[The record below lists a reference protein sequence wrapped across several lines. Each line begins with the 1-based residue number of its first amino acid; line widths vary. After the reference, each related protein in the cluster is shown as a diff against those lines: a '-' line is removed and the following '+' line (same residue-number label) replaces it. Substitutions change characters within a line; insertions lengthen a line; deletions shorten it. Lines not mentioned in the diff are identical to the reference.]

1 MAEQISLIAQYERI
15 KADYSDAIVFF
26 RLGDFYEMFNHDAV
40 EASKILNLTLTKRQ
54 SVPMCGVPWHA
65 AKVYI
70 SRLLK
75 AGKKIAICE
84 QTGTPQKGKG
94 IIERRVIEVIS
105 PGTVTDEDYLDSAL
119 DNYLLALAVL
129 APEHGKRTG
138 DHLSLAW
145 ISTSTG
151 EFRAESFNA
160 DNKDMLRRELY
171 RLAPRELV
179 VRESSLH
186 HPVVG
191 EVLSEYSELVINR
204 LPDWAFSREQGLRVL
219 CKQFGT
225 VSLQGFGFQDDDPAL
240 AAAGALVEY
249 VRDSCKTSLAHITT
263 LRYCEDSNYVA
274 IDESTQRN
282 LEIVRNLRDGGRPY
296 SLLSTVDY
304 SSSPMGARTLRRRL
318 LQPLRSLAEIN
329 QRLDIVDFF
338 YKDQS
343 LLDKARSQL
352 SQCMDL
358 ERLTSRLVLDKAS
371 PKDLLAVRTTV
382 AAALILR
389 AYFQQKQPQAVVGN
403 QALQWLESFIGS
415 EAGQQLEQISGL
427 IEQAILEEPAANSTD
442 GPIIKAGWSQQ
453 LDELRVLKNSAQ
465 AVLSAYLEEEK
476 TTTGL
481 SGLRLKYNRILG
493 YHLELSR
500 QAARVVPD
508 HFIRRQS
515 VATAER
521 FSTERLASLE
531 NDILN
536 AAEKI
541 IELERQLFSEVRD
554 SIKLHSLL
562 LSELAIKLADLD
574 CHLSAATAATVH
586 GLCRPQIVE
595 AAVLEIR
602 GGRHLVV
609 EANLPSGEFIPN
621 DTSLDADQ
629 KNFAL
634 LTGPNMA
641 GKSTFLRQNA
651 LIVLLAQAG
660 CFVPA
665 DSATVGLCDRIFC
678 RVGAQ
683 DNLARGEST
692 FLLEMHET
700 ASILNNASRQS
711 LVIMDE
717 VGRGTGTQDGL
728 AIAWAVSE
736 YMLNVLQCRT
746 LFATHYH
753 ELTAMEHHK
762 LLDISMAVE
771 ERAGAVVFLKRV
783 VSGPAAGSY
792 GIHVAGLA
800 GIPQTVIDRAA
811 DLRSLL
817 AVREAH
823 HDLSTS
829 VNSTALPGSTVCQVS
844 EKTTTSKK
852 TNVPTGLSPGLF
864 SEEELVIN
872 SLCSLDINN
881 LTPLE
886 ALQSLAMFQ
895 KQLKSNR

>member
-1 MAEQISLIAQYERI
+1 
-15 KADYSDAIVFF
+15 
-26 RLGDFYEMFNHDAV
+26 
-40 EASKILNLTLTKRQ
+40 
-54 SVPMCGVPWHA
+54 
-65 AKVYI
+65 
-70 SRLLK
+70 
-75 AGKKIAICE
+75 
-84 QTGTPQKGKG
+84 
-94 IIERRVIEVIS
+94 
-105 PGTVTDEDYLDSAL
+105 
-119 DNYLLALAVL
+119 
-129 APEHGKRTG
+129 
-138 DHLSLAW
+138 
-145 ISTSTG
+145 
-151 EFRAESFNA
+151 
-160 DNKDMLRRELY
+160 
-171 RLAPRELV
+171 
-179 VRESSLH
+179 
-186 HPVVG
+186 
-191 EVLSEYSELVINR
+191 
-204 LPDWAFSREQGLRVL
+204 
-219 CKQFGT
+219 
-225 VSLQGFGFQDDDPAL
+225 
-240 AAAGALVEY
+240 
-249 VRDSCKTSLAHITT
+249 
-263 LRYCEDSNYVA
+263 
-274 IDESTQRN
+274 
-282 LEIVRNLRDGGRPY
+282 
-296 SLLSTVDY
+296 
-304 SSSPMGARTLRRRL
+304 
-318 LQPLRSLAEIN
+318 
-329 QRLDIVDFF
+329 
-338 YKDQS
+338 
-343 LLDKARSQL
+343 
-352 SQCMDL
+352 
-358 ERLTSRLVLDKAS
+358 
-371 PKDLLAVRTTV
+371 
-382 AAALILR
+382 
-389 AYFQQKQPQAVVGN
+389 
-403 QALQWLESFIGS
+403 
-415 EAGQQLEQISGL
+415 
-427 IEQAILEEPAANSTD
+427 
-442 GPIIKAGWSQQ
+442 
-453 LDELRVLKNSAQ
+453 
-465 AVLSAYLEEEK
+465 
-476 TTTGL
+476 
-481 SGLRLKYNRILG
+481 
-493 YHLELSR
+493 
-500 QAARVVPD
+500 
-508 HFIRRQS
+508 
-515 VATAER
+515 
-521 FSTERLASLE
+521 
-531 NDILN
+531 
-536 AAEKI
+536 
-541 IELERQLFSEVRD
+541 
-554 SIKLHSLL
+554 
-562 LSELAIKLADLD
+562 
-574 CHLSAATAATVH
+574 LSAATAATVH

-829 VNSTALPGSTVCQVS
+829 INSTAPPSSTVCQLS
-844 EKTTTSKK
+844 QKTTTSKK
-852 TNVPTGLSPGLF
+852 TNVPPGLSPGLF

-886 ALQSLAMFQ
+886 ALQALAMFQ
-895 KQLKSNR
+895 KQLKSNP